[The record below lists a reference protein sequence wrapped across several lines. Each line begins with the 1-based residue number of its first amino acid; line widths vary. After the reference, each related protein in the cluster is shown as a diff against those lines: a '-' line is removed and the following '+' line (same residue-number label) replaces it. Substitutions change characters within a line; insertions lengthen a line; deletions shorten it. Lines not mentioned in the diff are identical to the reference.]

1 MPFFPKDFG
10 FTAAKVRRRQGH
22 AVVVITG
29 GKTAVGGH
37 GYAAGTGNDHRRR
50 CHAEKAVSPFDFPPP
65 FQGAVTAEYNGLA
78 FCFQGIQYLRERCDI
93 DVFLG
98 QKIRPVPTVDAGV
111 DIALLGIDESTY
123 PIGRADKIIGQA
135 NRCRHAD
142 DGHIPG
148 KGKAFGRRQPDAKAC
163 KGPGTDGNG
172 NAVDL

>member
-65 FQGAVTAEYNGLA
+65 FQGAVTAEYAVVIMGAVAFAGLLVV
-78 FCFQGIQYLRERCDI
+78 I
-93 DVFLG
+93 LG
-98 QKIRPVPTVDAGV
+98 SEEVRGM
-111 DIALLGIDESTY
+111 L
-123 PIGRADKIIGQA
+123 
-135 NRCRHAD
+135 
-142 DGHIPG
+142 
-148 KGKAFGRRQPDAKAC
+148 
-163 KGPGTDGNG
+163 
-172 NAVDL
+172 VDLVQRALGSAG